1 MLKIVSHAFLN
12 LENQVLAQH
21 RNGLWNRDGVVAS
34 QCSNFRTHQRI
45 FLKFCIDISIACRTA
60 AFEDEPIWFT
70 LRPNRRPQIFKSSI

>member
-34 QCSNFRTHQRI
+34 QRSNFRTHQRI
-45 FLKFCIDISIACRTA
+45 SLKFCIDISIACRTA